1 MPDKAALR
9 LRRVTDLF
17 TSGRELLLSGA
28 DDDGQPILV
37 WLAKL
42 NTFQRGECHRDG
54 EAAQARRVAALGED
68 SDEIRAA
75 ITQFEVAPDEEIFDF
90 LLISQGG
97 AFYIKAQEDVRAEEG
112 WRDKIALLERDAALE
127 EGGSPA
133 STEEREAI
141 TKVQVE
147 YLEAIE
153 AARQTRYDDAKKDLA
168 DLDRDELRRRY
179 LDTVRANMAENVY
192 WAEYRRTEV
201 YLSVRDCSA
210 TTSTASGESGYDH
223 SACTHLK
230 LLASRAGVNDIPQ
243 ELLDRIRQGLGDLN
257 ATPTEAGNSAAP
269 QTSSGSVEQ
278 QSNAEDSAASSPTE
292 T

>member
-17 TSGRELLLSGA
+17 TSGRELVIGE
-28 DDDGQPILV
+28 DDQGEPVLI

-75 ITQFEVAPDEEIFDF
+75 NTQFEVASDEEIFDF
-90 LLISQGG
+90 ILANQGG
-97 AFYIKAQEDVRAEEG
+97 SFYLKAQDDVRAEEG
-112 WRDKIALLERDAALE
+112 WREKITLLERDASLE

-133 STEEREAI
+133 TDEEREAI
-141 TKVQVE
+141 TKVQLE
-147 YLEAIE
+147 YLDAIE
-153 AARQTRYDDAKKDLA
+153 AARQRRWDDAKKDLA
-168 DLDRDELRRRY
+168 DLDRDELHRRY
-179 LDTVRANMAENVY
+179 LDTARSNMAEAAF
-192 WAEYRRTEV
+192 WQEFRRTEL
-201 YLSVRDCSA
+201 YLSVRDCTA
-210 TTSTASGESGYDH
+210 TRSSDGYDH
-223 SACTHLK
+223 SSCTHAR
-230 LLASRAGVNDIPQ
+230 LLVSRAGVNDIPQ
-243 ELLDRIRQGLGDLN
+243 ELLDRIRQGLSDLN

-278 QSNAEDSAASSPTE
+278 PSSAEGSAPSSQPE